1 MKNYIDV
8 IFKNNTGKEDVCALV
23 DRNGERK
30 TTWGELYAGACQIAS
45 LAAEKKLSGIVPVFM
60 PRCAENV
67 ITMLGLGLAGLGV
80 SPLSDHTPEARVKFI
95 EEQTGNCVWTEKEFN
110 EAMALSEK
118 TFKAVEFE
126 KNAPAYIVYTSG
138 STGTPKGVM
147 LSNETVVKSY
157 MRMASEEFLDL
168 HPTDV
173 VLQNAS
179 FSFVALMIDLFA
191 PLYKGCVCHIL
202 PEAARLDTAMMT
214 EYVNAHGITSMF
226 ITPKPLSKLGAAPS
240 LRVVCVGGERVSNLG
255 PKGYRLLNVWGMSET
270 AAIALGYNI
279 TEPMEITPIGKSMGD
294 FRTYILD
301 ENGALADEGELCLS
315 GAVATGYYKCE
326 DLTAE
331 NFEVNPFSNDEGH
344 EILMHTGD
352 IVRRRPDG
360 NLVYLNRKDF
370 MIKINGQRVEPGEAE
385 AVLER
390 IQGIKSAAVKGFT
403 EKDGHSYLCAY
414 YVSDK
419 EFDEEYLKDELGKH
433 LPGYMIPSFYVK
445 LDALPLNSNGK
456 LDRRALAA
464 PALSDKQSEY
474 EEAKTETEHV
484 LCRAFEKVLGL
495 ERVGVNDDF
504 LRLGGDSIRAMSVV
518 ALSGIK
524 GLRGADILSGRTPRG
539 IADIMSEN
547 PDHVFDGLP
556 ENLDCVP
563 LTDSQMGVYL
573 ECVHCPESTMYNI
586 PVHLSFSRNGMS
598 REQVKDA
605 INLVISKHPALLSR
619 IDGECMV
626 REPMDAEGICKAF
639 DASESDVAKALE
651 NPAKPFELSKAPLC
665 RASAYLTDEKVHI
678 LMDIHHLVADGTS
691 VSILARQI
699 CAALAG
705 ERIEQE
711 KPDAFSLYEAEQRI
725 ISVGKDAADAHFR
738 ELLAGVETDSNLIFD
753 KKPQNGGIM
762 PSKLAVAEI
771 NNIDLS
777 AVKAQ
782 GITESSFF
790 MGVFGYTLAKMTGQT
805 TSLFVAGENGR
816 KSAALSNTVAML
828 VRTLPVVMNID
839 EKQSAFEVLS
849 KLQEQFFSSVRN
861 DCCSFAGLANE
872 YGINSDVSFVYQSDM
887 LSGFESPIGHT
898 DIEILPTGCAF
909 ANLSSS
915 VLSYREGYVLKIE
928 YRSDLYTE
936 KTIERFIKLYKT
948 LAAAFSE
955 NTLLEKIN
963 IISEEDVLFL
973 DLLNNNEQEYNKN
986 ETMLDIFRRKAEEIP
1001 DKTLVVSGDVRC
1013 TYGEADKITDRLAAY
1028 IHSLEIGRKQTVSVL
1043 IPRCEYM
1050 VLASLGI
1057 MKSGAMYQPLDPSY
1071 PPERLSFMRKD
1082 ADSKL
1087 LIADRELIGILADFE
1102 GPVLYTDE
1110 IPSLPDASLDF
1121 DAPKP
1126 DDGCVLL
1133 YTSGTTGTPKGC
1145 MITHG
1150 NIVALAV
1157 SYSKTAGLDAD
1168 SRATAYASYGFDAHM
1183 ADIYPTIFNGG
1194 EIHIIHDDIR
1204 LDLGAMK
1211 NYCEA
1216 NGITNVVM
1224 TTQICRQFAT
1234 DFEDIKGLKCM
1245 LTGGEKLVSFTP
1257 KGGYRFI
1264 NAYGPTECT
1273 VMGTAFH
1280 VDKLYDDIPI
1290 GKAIPNFKL
1299 YVVDAVGRR
1308 LPVGAPGELVMCGPQ
1323 VAKGYLNREEQ
1334 TNKVFIP
1341 NTFENNPGEGFERC
1355 YKTGDIVRFM
1365 DDGNIA
1371 FIGRQDMQVKIRGF
1385 RIELG
1390 EVERVIRQYPG
1401 ITDATLIARD
1411 DPSGGKCLH
1420 AYIVSKEKVDI
1431 EKLNEFIRSEKPPY
1445 MVPAATMQIDKIPLT
1460 PNQKVDKKKLPV
1472 MEVQFEN
1479 VTKPEN
1485 ALQQRIF
1492 DKIAEVVGTDNFGI
1506 ETDIFLAGVSSIG
1519 SIKLCSLLAEELGI
1533 PVQIRNLK
1541 KYSTVKKLEKFAK
1554 KSQGIDSESTAEADG
1569 TRYSADHPISKTMEG
1584 IFTECIVRSD
1594 STFYNVPYLVKLSPK
1609 IDEEKLKRAIVSAVE
1624 AHPYMKTELY
1634 TDSEGRVRQHRRI
1647 NDSFTSDRI
1656 NLINAESIDTI
1667 RHTLVKP
1674 FKITDSALFD
1684 ISLIHADG
1692 LYLFLNFHHIITDG
1706 TSIFIFLN
1714 DVESAYA
1721 GDDIKSEAYSGFD
1734 VAEDEQRARTKEDLA
1749 EAKEYYAS
1757 LLEGL
1762 DRDFLPLGDRYQHME
1777 KSRGRLIYGHR
1788 LTSIESIKRFCEKN
1802 KVSMNAFFTSVF
1814 GFVLSRY
1821 AGTDYSVFNTVY
1833 NGRND
1838 SRTADTF
1845 AMLVKTL
1852 PVVCNVEAGSPKA
1865 IVTETGA
1872 QLMDSMANDL
1882 FSYAEIARS
1891 FDINNDVMFIYQGDS
1906 FERSSFC
1913 GEAAEEIYLS
1923 LSDAKS
1929 PLALQVVIKDGQVV
1943 CDLEYDPERF
1953 TEKLMSA
1960 FLSAYDMACAGFAE
1974 EKELRKISLLS
1985 PEMEAEM
1992 EKYNDT
1998 EFEYDR
2004 NCTVTDLFLD
2014 NVEKTP
2020 DKLCI
2025 VYKNKKLTYADVG
2038 RLTGKAA
2045 LFLMDKGIGRGD
2057 VVSIL
2062 INRDENMVVTAHS
2075 VIRAGAAYVGLDP
2088 TYPSD
2093 RLEFMIKD
2101 SGSKYLIA
2109 DRSLVDKIPGYV
2121 GAVLYTDEID
2131 SLPELS
2137 EEKENELRENEKYAV
2152 SPENDAL
2159 IIYSSG
2165 TTGLPKGSVLQQKA
2179 IICFYN
2185 NYIRDM
2191 LIDENSHVAAYA
2203 SFGFDGGAQDVFSIP
2218 MVGGTLF
2225 VIPDEIRL
2233 DMKELEQ
2240 FYVRNAITSG
2250 FMTTQVG
2257 TMFIS
2262 ATKCRTLRAFTVGG
2276 EKLIPVMP
2284 PENVRFFNGYGPSET
2299 MCYVNRHI
2307 VTDTAKLQPI
2317 GKTNGNIKE
2326 YIIDKFGNRQPFGAN
2341 GELCISGGQMGRGYL
2356 NRPEKTAEVF
2366 VANPFCNKA
2375 GYERM
2380 YLTGDVVRMLPDGN
2394 YDFVGRND
2402 GQVKIRGFRV
2412 ELSEVEQ
2419 QIRKYDGVT
2428 KTVVTAFDSPA
2439 GGKYLAAYVVSEN
2452 ELDTEALR
2460 KFIAAEKPDYMVPAV
2475 IMRID
2480 GIPLTSNGKVDMRK
2494 LPKAELESIR
2504 KGAEPA
2510 DETEENICAV
2520 FGEVLGLD
2528 KVYADDDFFTIG
2540 GSSISAI
2547 QVIVKCEQAGMAV
2560 VYKNLFANPTPQKLA
2575 AFLSGGQ
2582 REDIVAS
2589 NLEKGD
2595 GHNYSALQYNIQAN
2609 LPKIRNNGVGDVL
2622 LTGTTGFLGSHVFR
2636 ELLTATDSKVICI
2649 VRSKPGMSAEER
2661 LKMMMVY
2668 YFEDWYSDKLSG
2680 RVTVIDGDMEKD
2692 ETRNELKD
2700 IHFDTIINCAANVK
2714 HFAAGDELMNANFT
2728 SVEKLI
2734 SIAEEKG
2741 AKLIQ
2746 ISSLSVCGESVNG
2759 SVPANYRFK
2768 ETDLNIGQSLENK
2781 YIYTKYLAEQA
2792 LIDAVSSKR
2801 VRGKVIR
2808 LGNLMARADDSQFQ
2822 VNAGTNGFLRMF
2834 LGFSALGCF
2843 PIGMMDAE
2851 IEFSPID
2858 AVAKAVVLL
2867 AGTPD
2872 EFTVFHA
2879 KNCNTIH
2886 YGYFLNAIRK
2896 LIRPIELVEDDVFEM
2911 RLERALENEK
2921 NVDRLGGLLAYRN
2934 EKDSTM
2940 SDTTRFYS
2948 GSEKDRNKRIKIG
2961 SDTTFTVKSLY
2972 RLGFAWP
2979 LISSEYLN
2987 KMVEALSEMN
2997 YFSDEY

>member
-1 MKNYIDV
+1 MQNYIDI
-8 IFKNNTGKEDVCALV
+8 IFRNNTGKADKCALV
-23 DRNGERK
+23 DRNGERE
-30 TTWGELYAGACQIAS
+30 TTWGELYTGACKVAS
-45 LAAEKKLSGIVPVFM
+45 LAAEKKLTGIVPTFM

-67 ITMLGLGLAGLGV
+67 ITMLGLGLAGLGIA
-80 SPLSDHTPEARVKFI
+80 PLSDHTPEGRIRFI
-95 EEQTGNCVWTEKEFN
+95 EEQTGNKAWTEQEYS
-110 EAMALSEK
+110 EAMAREEK
-118 TFKAVEFE
+118 PFNAVEFE

-147 LSNETVVKSY
+147 LSNDTVVKAY
-157 MRMASEEFLDL
+157 TRMASKEFLDIC
-168 HPTDV
+168 PADI

-191 PLYKGCVCHIL
+191 PLYKGCGCHIL
-202 PEAARLDTAMMT
+202 PEDARFDIGLMT
-214 EYVNAHGITSMF
+214 EYINAHGVTSMF
-226 ITPKPLSKLGAAPS
+226 ITPKPLSRLGDCPS
-240 LRVVCVGGERVSNLG
+240 LRVVCVGGERVSMLG

-270 AAIALGYNI
+270 AALALGYRI
-279 TEPMEITPIGKSMGD
+279 TDPLEKTPIGKSMGD
-294 FRTYILD
+294 FRAYLID
-301 ENGALADEGELCLS
+301 DNGNLADEGELCLS
-315 GAVATGYYKCE
+315 GATAMGYYKRD

-331 NFEVNPFSNDEGH
+331 NFEENPFSQEAGH
-344 EILMHTGD
+344 ETLMHTGD
-352 IVRRRPDG
+352 IVRRLPDG
-360 NLVYLNRKDF
+360 NLMYLNRKDF

-390 IQGIKSAAVKGFT
+390 VKGVKGVAVKGFT
-403 EKDGHSYLCAY
+403 EEDGHSYLCAY

-419 EFDEEYLKDELGKH
+419 KLSDEYLKNELAKH
-433 LPGYMIPSFYVK
+433 LPGYMIPSFFVR

-464 PALSDKQSEY
+464 PALEGMRSEY
-474 EEAKTETEHV
+474 EEAKSEDERA
-484 LCRAFEKVLGL
+484 LCHAFEKVLGI
-495 ERVGVNDDF
+495 EKVGVNDDF

-518 ALSGIK
+518 TLAGIK
-524 GLRGADILSGRTPRG
+524 GLRGADILTGRTPRA
-539 IADIMSEN
+539 IASIVSDNTDDIYTGLAEN
-547 PDHVFDGLP
+547 IDRA
-556 ENLDCVP
+556 P

-573 ECVHCPESTMYNI
+573 ECVNSPESTMYNI
-586 PVHLSFSRNGMS
+586 PVHLSLDGNGMTC
-598 REQVKDA
+598 EQVKMAVDA
-605 INLVISKHPALLSR
+605 VIAKHPALLSR
-619 IDGECMV
+619 IDGGCMI
-626 REPMDAEGICKAF
+626 REPMDKDGVCTAFEACEDDVKKAIE
-639 DASESDVAKALE
+639 A
-651 NPAKPFELSKAPLC
+651 PAKPFELSKAPLC
-665 RASAYLTDEKVHI
+665 RVCAYLTDKKIHI
-678 LMDIHHLVADGTS
+678 IMDIHHLVSDGTS

-705 ERIEQE
+705 KSIESE
-711 KPDAFSLYEAEQRI
+711 KPDAFSLFEAEQRAV
-725 ISVGKDAADAHFR
+725 SVGKEAADRHFR
-738 ELLAGVETDSNLIFD
+738 ELLAGVETDSNLIPD
-753 KKPQNGGIM
+753 KKPLSGGIL
-762 PSKLAVAEI
+762 PSKRAEFR
-771 NNIDLS
+771 IDNFDLT
-777 AVKAQ
+777 AIKAQ
-782 GITESSFF
+782 GITESSLF
-790 MGVFGYTLAKMTGQT
+790 MGVFGYALAKMTGQNL
-805 TSLFVAGENGR
+805 SLFASGENGR
-816 KSAALSNTVAML
+816 KSDRLSDTVSML

-839 EKQSAFEVLS
+839 EKQRAFEALN
-849 KLQEQFFSSVRN
+849 KLQEQFFASVRN
-861 DCCSFAGLANE
+861 DCASFAALSEE
-872 YGINSDVSFVYQSDM
+872 YGIKSDVAFVYQSDM
-887 LSGFESPIGHT
+887 LSAFESPTGHAEL
-898 DIEILPTGCAF
+898 EILPTGCAY
-909 ANLSSS
+909 ANLAAS
-915 VLSYREGYVLKIE
+915 VFKMEDGYWLNIE

-936 KTIERFIKLYKT
+936 KTIERFGKMYTSLV
-948 LAAAFSE
+948 SE
-955 NTLLEKIN
+955 FAENRRLEEIQ
-963 IISEEDVLFL
+963 IISAEDTAFL
-973 DLLNNNEQEYNKN
+973 DMLNKN
-986 ETMLDIFRRKAEEIP
+986 EHDYNKSETMVDIFRREAEKHP
-1001 DKTLVVSGDVRC
+1001 DKTLVVSGDVRY
-1013 TYGEADKITDRLAAY
+1013 TYGEADRLTDRLAAY
-1028 IHSLEIGRKQTVSVL
+1028 IHSLGIGREQTVSVL

-1050 VLASLGI
+1050 VLASLGV
-1057 MKSGAMYQPLDPSY
+1057 MKAGAMYQPLDPSY

-1087 LIADRELIGILADFE
+1087 LIADRELINILPDFD
-1102 GPVLYTDE
+1102 GAVLYTDE
-1110 IPSLPDASLDF
+1110 IPSLPDVPIDF

-1126 DDGCVLL
+1126 TDPCVLL

-1145 MITHG
+1145 MIMHG
-1150 NIVALAV
+1150 NITALAD
-1157 SYSKTAGLDAD
+1157 SYTITTGLDEN
-1168 SRATAYASYGFDAHM
+1168 SRVTAYASYGFDAHM
-1183 ADIYPTIFNGG
+1183 ADIYPAIFNGG
-1194 EIHIIHDDIR
+1194 EVHIIRDDIR
-1204 LDLGAMK
+1204 LDLNAVK

-1216 NGITNVVM
+1216 NAITHVIM

-1234 DFEDIKGLKCM
+1234 DFEDIKGLKSM

-1257 KGGYRFI
+1257 RGNYRFF

-1280 VDKLYDDIPI
+1280 VDRLYDDIPI

-1299 YVVDAVGRR
+1299 YVVDTAGRR
-1308 LPVGAPGELVMCGPQ
+1308 LPVGTPGELIMCGPQ

-1334 TNKVFIP
+1334 TAKVFVP
-1341 NTFENNPGEGFERC
+1341 NTFEKDPGTDFDRC
-1355 YKTGDIVRFM
+1355 YRTGDIVRFM

-1371 FIGRQDMQVKIRGF
+1371 FIGRRDMQVKIRGF
-1385 RIELG
+1385 RVELG

-1401 ITDATLIARD
+1401 ITDATVVARD
-1411 DPSGGKCLH
+1411 DPSGGKCIH
-1420 AYIVSKEKVDI
+1420 AYIVSKEKINI
-1431 EKLNEFIRSEKPPY
+1431 EAMNDFIRSEKPPY

-1460 PNQKVDKKKLPV
+1460 PNQKVDKRKLPA
-1472 MEVQFEN
+1472 MEVHFEN

-1533 PVQIRNLK
+1533 PVQIRNLR
-1541 KYSTVKKLEKFAK
+1541 KYPTVRKLEEFVKKSRGAESEKAEEVTG
-1554 KSQGIDSESTAEADG
+1554 SQYA
-1569 TRYSADHPISKTMEG
+1569 ADHPISKTMEG
-1584 IFTECIVRSD
+1584 IFTECISKPD
-1594 STFYNVPYLVKLSPK
+1594 STFYNVPYLVKLSPE
-1609 IDEEKLKRAIVSAVE
+1609 IDEERLKNALVSAVE
-1624 AHPYMKTELY
+1624 AHPYMKTELF
-1634 TDSEGRVRQHRRI
+1634 TDLDGRIRQHRKI
-1647 NDSFTSDRI
+1647 NDTFSADRI
-1656 NLINAESIDTI
+1656 KLVEAKSIDAI
-1667 RHTLVKP
+1667 KDKLVKP
-1674 FKITDSALFD
+1674 FKITDSTLFE

-1706 TSIFIFLN
+1706 TSIFIFLR

-1721 GDDIKSEAYSGFD
+1721 GGNVIEEKYSGFD

-1749 EAKEYYAS
+1749 DAKEYYAN

-1762 DRDFLPLGDRYQHME
+1762 DRDFLPLGDRYQSTE
-1777 KSRGRLIYGHR
+1777 RSSGRIVYGQQI
-1788 LTSIESIKRFCEKN
+1788 TSIEKVEKFCEKN
-1802 KVSMNAFFTSVF
+1802 RVSMNAFFTSVF

-1821 AGTDYSVFNTVY
+1821 AGSDYSVFNTIY

-1838 SRTADTF
+1838 SRRADTF

-1852 PVVCNVEAGSPKA
+1852 PVVCSVENGSPKS
-1865 IVTETGA
+1865 IVSAMGA
-1872 QLMDSMANDL
+1872 QLMDSMANDIY
-1882 FSYAEIARS
+1882 SYAEIARS
-1891 FDINNDVMFIYQGDS
+1891 FDTNNDVMFIYQGSS
-1906 FERSSFC
+1906 FERDSFC
-1913 GEAAEEIYLS
+1913 GGKAAEISLS
-1923 LSDAKS
+1923 LSDSKT
-1929 PLALQVVIKDGQVV
+1929 PLAMQVIIKDGKVV

-1953 TEKLMSA
+1953 TEKLMDA
-1960 FLSAYDMACAGFAE
+1960 FLSAFDMACAGFAE
-1974 EKELRKISLLS
+1974 EKELKNISLLS
-1985 PEMEAEM
+1985 RNAEEEM
-1992 EKYNDT
+1992 EKFNDT
-1998 EFEYDR
+1998 EYDYDR
-2004 NCTVTDLFLD
+2004 TCTVTDMLLA
-2014 NVEKTP
+2014 NVKKNP
-2020 DKLCI
+2020 DKLCT
-2025 VYKNKKLTYADVG
+2025 VYKNRKLTYGDVG

-2045 LFLMDKGIGRGD
+2045 LFLMEKGIGRGD

-2109 DRSLVDKIPGYV
+2109 ERELMDKIPGYE
-2121 GAVLYTDEID
+2121 GAVLFTDEMD
-2131 SLPELS
+2131 ALQELTA
-2137 EEKENELRENEKYAV
+2137 EKEKQFRANEKFTLT
-2152 SPENDAL
+2152 PENDAL

-2179 IICFYN
+2179 IICLFN

-2191 LIDENSHVAAYA
+2191 LIDENSNVAAYA

-2225 VIPDEIRL
+2225 VIPDEIRM

-2262 ATKCRTLRAFTVGG
+2262 STKCRTLRAFMVGG

-2284 PENVRFFNGYGPSET
+2284 PEGVKFYNGYGPSET
-2299 MCYVNRHI
+2299 MCYVNHNE
-2307 VTDTAKLQPI
+2307 VTDTGKLQPI
-2317 GKTNGNIKE
+2317 GKTSRNIKE
-2326 YIIDKFGNRQPFGAN
+2326 YIIDKFGNRQPFGAS

-2366 VANPFCNKA
+2366 VNNPFCNKT

-2380 YLTGDVVRMLPDGN
+2380 YRTGDVVRMLPDGN

-2419 QIRKYDGVT
+2419 QIRKFDGVE
-2428 KTVVTAFDSPA
+2428 KCVVTAFDNPA
-2439 GGKYLAAYVVSEN
+2439 GGKYLAAYVVSKN
-2452 ELDTEALR
+2452 DIDIEALK
-2460 KFIAAEKPDYMVPAV
+2460 KFIALEKPDYTVPAS
-2475 IMRID
+2475 IMRIED
-2480 GIPLTSNGKVDMRK
+2480 IPLTSNGKVDMRK
-2494 LPKAELESIR
+2494 LPKAELGSVR

-2510 DETEENICAV
+2510 DETEEKICSI
-2520 FGEVLGLD
+2520 FGEVLGLE

-2589 NLEKGD
+2589 DLEKGD
-2595 GHNYSALQYNIQAN
+2595 GHDYSALKYNILPN
-2609 LPKIRNNGVGDVL
+2609 LPKIKNNGVGDVL
-2622 LTGTTGFLGSHVFR
+2622 LTGATGFLGGHVFR
-2636 ELLTATDSKVICI
+2636 ELLTATDSNVICI

-2661 LKMMMVY
+2661 LEMMMVY
-2668 YFEDWYSDKLSG
+2668 YFEDWYTDELSG
-2680 RVTVIDGDMEKD
+2680 RVTVIDGDLEED
-2692 ETRNELKD
+2692 ETREKLRD

-2714 HFAAGDELMNANFT
+2714 HFAAGDELLNANFAG
-2728 SVEKLI
+2728 VEKLI

-2741 AKLIQ
+2741 AKIIQ

-2759 SVPANYRFK
+2759 SVPAGYKFK

-2792 LIDAVSSKR
+2792 IIDAVSKKR
-2801 VRGKVIR
+2801 IRGKIIR
-2808 LGNLMARADDSQFQ
+2808 LGNLMARAEDSQFQ

-2879 KNCNTIH
+2879 KNCNIIQ

-2896 LIRPIELVEDDVFEM
+2896 LIRPVEIVEDEVFEQ
-2911 RLERALENEK
+2911 RLNKALEDEK
-2921 NVDRLGGLLAYRN
+2921 NVDRLGGLLAYR
-2934 EKDSTM
+2934 
-2940 SDTTRFYS
+2940 SDTASTLSDSTRFYS
-2948 GSEKDRNKRIKIG
+2948 DTEKDRDKRIKIG
-2961 SDTTFTVKSLY
+2961 SDTTFTVKALY

-2979 LISSEYLN
+2979 LISTEYLN
-2987 KMVEALSEMN
+2987 RMVEALSEMN
-2997 YFSDEY
+2997 YFADED